1 MITPS
6 PSFKVVVFLPIFG
19 LLWAANAE
27 TKAPTKQAA
36 IPPEFVAVTDDTSLP
51 RVLLMGD
58 SVSIAYTLDVR
69 KALEGKAN
77 VHRVP
82 ANCGS
87 TKTALG
93 SYGLVRWIPDENA
106 KWDVIHFNHGLH
118 DLSYRFADDSDRD
131 KDGNYATPLNGGHP
145 NVSLAEYEQN
155 LRVIIARLKKTGA
168 KLIFASTTPV
178 PECDAG
184 KYVKDSELPY
194 NEVARRVV
202 ASEGILWNDLWAHV
216 KPDQERLQGK
226 RNVHFMPTGS
236 AFMAKKVAESI
247 ASILPEI
254 SRGTSVKSP
263 ISLADTAGNATSPN
277 PVRPISDADW
287 LRSNGALIF
296 HDAFEREE
304 EGNGLHGIGNG
315 WESATADRVPHIKQ
329 ADLDGG
335 VLKVASASKEAGHQ
349 AHIHHDAGFADGGVV
364 VRFKFP
370 GTNKDETFQ
379 VGFVDREE
387 KGLHAGHLCY
397 GIING
402 SGITLVDHKT
412 GVMNLEI
419 RGRRQAYLDRKE
431 PLPAELDALLKSK
444 QTTVPWIPDH
454 EWHELVLVTESDQM
468 RLSLDG
474 KEVVRHRSDGFAHSM
489 KRWFSFLANNTV
501 WIDDVKIWK
510 VR

>member
-1 MITPS
+1 MKILFRTFCAIAS
-6 PSFKVVVFLPIFG
+6 LSCFSVLE
-19 LLWAANAE
+19 AANAE
-27 TKAPTKQAA
+27 FAPAVGQAA
-36 IPPEFVAVTDDTSLP
+36 VPPEFVAITDDPLLP
-51 RVLLMGD
+51 RVLLIGD
-58 SVSIAYTLDVR
+58 SVSIAYALEVR
-69 KALEGKAN
+69 RALEGKAN

-93 SYGLVRWIPDENA
+93 SYGLVRWIADEHA

-118 DLSYRFADDSDRD
+118 DLSYRFAGDADKD
-131 KDGNYATPLNGGHP
+131 KDGNYATPFNGGHP
-145 NVSLAEYEQN
+145 NVSLSEYEEN
-155 LRVIIARLKKTGA
+155 LRLVVARLKRTGA

-194 NEVARRVV
+194 NEVARRVM
-202 ASEGILWNDLWAHV
+202 AAEGVIWNDLWAHV
-216 KPDQERLQGK
+216 KPEQERLQGR

-236 AFMAKKVAESI
+236 AFMAMKVAESI
-247 ASILPEI
+247 AAVLPKPADLNAAD
-254 SRGTSVKSP
+254 SVIASKEK
-263 ISLADTAGNATSPN
+263 LANVAL
-277 PVRPISDADW
+277 PISDADW
-287 LRSNGALIF
+287 LRSKGSLIF

-304 EGNGLHGIGNG
+304 DGNGMHGIGNG
-315 WESATADRVPHIKQ
+315 WESATADRVRHIKQ

-335 VLKVASASKEAGHQ
+335 ILKVASASKEVGHQ
-349 AHIHHDAGFADGGVV
+349 AHIHHDAGFVDGGVIL
-364 VRFKFP
+364 RFKFP
-370 GTNKDETFQ
+370 GINKDETLQ
-379 VGFVDREE
+379 LGFVDREE

-397 GIING
+397 GILNG

-412 GVMNLEI
+412 GIMNLEI
-419 RGRRQAYLDRKE
+419 RSRRQAYLDRKE

-444 QTTVPWIPDH
+444 QFMVPWTLDH
-454 EWHELVLVTESDQM
+454 EWHELVLVTESDEM

-474 KEVVRHRSDGFAHSM
+474 KELARHRSDGFAHPI

-501 WIDDVKIWK
+501 WIDDVKLWK